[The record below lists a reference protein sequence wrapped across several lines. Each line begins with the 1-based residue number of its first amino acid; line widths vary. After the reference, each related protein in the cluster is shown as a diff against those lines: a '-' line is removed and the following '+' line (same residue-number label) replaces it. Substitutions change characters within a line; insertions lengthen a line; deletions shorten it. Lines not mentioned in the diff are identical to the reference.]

1 MALMACGLC
10 TFGGISGK
18 WEPGSVYHLPISNDM
33 KSNKQKR
40 LELEAKRKRQEDKLA
55 QRQAAAQEARLERER
70 IGHVVVNREKLAPN
84 PSYDTPEFVSR
95 GYYVDQPFICI
106 DCGKSEV
113 WTETQQQWWY
123 EVAKRS
129 VQTTARRCRTCRR
142 RERERRN
149 EAQRVQREG
158 LMRKQQSGLKMGQL
172 PKAERNRRKF
182 IADDR

>member
-1 MALMACGLC
+1 MAFVGQGLC
-10 TFGGISGK
+10 AFGGISGK
-18 WEPGSVYHLPISNDM
+18 WKPVSVYHLHISDDM

-40 LELEAKRKRQEDKLA
+40 LELEAKRKRQDNKLVQKLA
-55 QRQAAAQEARLERER
+55 AALEARLARER
-70 IGHVVVNREKLAPN
+70 VGHVTVNREKLAPN
-84 PSYDTPEFVSR
+84 SSYDTPEFVSR
-95 GYYVDQPFICI
+95 GYYVDQPFTCI

-172 PKAERNRRKF
+172 PKAERKRRKF
-182 IADDR
+182 IADNR

>member
-1 MALMACGLC
+1 
-10 TFGGISGK
+10 
-18 WEPGSVYHLPISNDM
+18 M

-40 LELEAKRKRQEDKLA
+40 LELEAKRKRQDDKLA
-55 QRQAAAQEARLERER
+55 QKQAAALEARLARER
-70 IGHVVVNREKLAPN
+70 IGHVAVNREKLAPN

-95 GYYVDQPFICI
+95 GYYVDQPFTCI

-123 EVAKRS
+123 EVAKGS
-129 VQTTARRCRTCRR
+129 VQTTARRCRACRR

-158 LMRKQQSGLKMGQL
+158 AAHKQQNRLKTGQL
-172 PKAERNRRKF
+172 PKSKHNQHMK
-182 IADDR
+182 ADDRS